1 MDSNIILSQEQQF
14 DEVINIILQHQS
26 RASRAVNEETLLMAW
41 NVGGY
46 VSNKLK
52 TEEWGSKVVTQLSE
66 YIRTKQP
73 KLKGYSRR
81 SVYNM
86 VQFYEEYSSENFLS
100 IASQYLSKEFVQP
113 KTAQN

>member
-52 TEEWGSKVVTQLSE
+52 QKNGVA
-66 YIRTKQP
+66 
-73 KLKGYSRR
+73 KLLL
-81 SVYNM
+81 
-86 VQFYEEYSSENFLS
+86 NFLNIS
-100 IASQYLSKEFVQP
+100 VPNNQS
-113 KTAQN
+113 